1 MSYLHLIF
9 GILLFVVFAITG
21 RFMRSDFP
29 DKLEMDQA
37 LRVLMRSRHIYIL
50 FSSLIHLTLGVY
62 MQMRPGVLQRVIQ
75 LTGSALLIASSLL
88 LVWAFAVETYGT
100 RAFTDLSRY
109 GIYTALAGVVL
120 HLLGG
125 FGGRKPSV

>member
-1 MSYLHLIF
+1 
-9 GILLFVVFAITG
+9 
-21 RFMRSDFP
+21 
-29 DKLEMDQA
+29 
-37 LRVLMRSRHIYIL
+37 
-50 FSSLIHLTLGVY
+50 